1 MDFRYGPFGYCQ
13 SRTTSQMS
21 GKRHGGATSREHEE
35 FCLTTGHFLL
45 RLSDLALL
53 CIHGALLIFN
63 ATGWAWKRTRRLH
76 LATISATVA
85 SWFGLGAL
93 YGWGYCPLTDWHW
106 RVKRALGETGL
117 PASWV
122 KYYLD
127 RVAGVAWD
135 PVVVDAVVGATGAA
149 ALALAASLALRD
161 RLAGRAAGP
170 RDTQGLRPRAGCGKV
185 QGRQAAGAAT
195 TSATE
200 DE

>member
-1 MDFRYGPFGYCQ
+1 M
-13 SRTTSQMS
+13 
-21 GKRHGGATSREHEE
+21 
-35 FCLTTGHFLL
+35 TTGHLSL
-45 RLSDLALL
+45 RLLDWALL
-53 CIHGALLIFN
+53 GLHGSLLIFN
-63 ATGWAWKRTRRLH
+63 ATGWTWKRTRRLH

-127 RVAGVAWD
+127 RITGATWD
-135 PVVVDAVVGATGAA
+135 PSVVDAAVGGTGAA
-149 ALALAASLALRD
+149 ALALAVTLALRD
-161 RLAGRAAGP
+161 RA
-170 RDTQGLRPRAGCGKV
+170 QGLRPRAGRGKV
-185 QGRQAAGAAT
+185 QGRRANGPAS